1 MANKKVSDLTAITS
15 TEGDDLIY
23 IVDTSDTSG
32 GSAGTSK
39 KIKVQDLRT
48 FSIKNCSF
56 VSTNAEMA
64 LTIASSTNDSTTF
77 SYTNIF
83 IIPEK
88 CRLVSIQSASA
99 SYDDL
104 KPLMDQSL
112 DMGHFYRQR
121 LIDYLC
127 DNSTLFPEYT
137 SNTGSD
143 LSPTTNN
150 YTQGL
155 NIDDY
160 YEDLERKAFLSA
172 ISNNNLC

>member
-39 KIKVQDLRT
+39 KIKVQDFRT
-48 FSIKNCSF
+48 FSIKNASF

-64 LTIASSTNDSTTF
+64 LTMASSTNDSTTF

-88 CRLVSIQSASA
+88 CRLVSIQSASQVSGGSTDFAAYKPAAMNATVAGTTELGSVNVA
-99 SYDDL
+99 SHTAGTTHTATFDTSTYDYDKGDL
-104 KPLMDQSL
+104 FGITVD
-112 DMGHFYRQR
+112 
-121 LIDYLC
+121 
-127 DNSTLFPEYT
+127 STNIMYAFTYT
-137 SNTGSD
+137 ITFR
-143 LSPTTNN
+143 P
-150 YTQGL
+150 
-155 NIDDY
+155 I
-160 YEDLERKAFLSA
+160 
-172 ISNNNLC
+172 